1 MLLGIGGKEVVGVF
15 SIENGKFGDLRL
27 MIMLVC
33 RIKILLVFF
42 LIIVMK
48 LILNIIYS
56 CGGNM

>member
-27 MIMLVC
+27 MIMSVC